1 MLEMMIRVSKYGC
14 GVLHPE
20 EEEEER
26 TTTMISP
33 SPSTSPISPT
43 ITVIN
48 IRPSL
53 PPSASPVY
61 ATTRAEIPSSF
72 SSPLPSSTAN
82 MNDTTSDV
90 PSSLTFDFPPSLSQS
105 LSHNHD
111 HLY

>member
-33 SPSTSPISPT
+33 SPSTSPITPT
-43 ITVIN
+43 ITVTN

-53 PPSASPVY
+53 PPSAFPVNA
-61 ATTRAEIPSSF
+61 ATRTEIPSSF
-72 SSPLPSSTAN
+72 SSCRGC
-82 MNDTTSDV
+82 NDDDDDDNIYMTSGDRV
-90 PSSLTFDFPPSLSQS
+90 PPSRNQF
-105 LSHNHD
+105 
-111 HLY
+111 YYY